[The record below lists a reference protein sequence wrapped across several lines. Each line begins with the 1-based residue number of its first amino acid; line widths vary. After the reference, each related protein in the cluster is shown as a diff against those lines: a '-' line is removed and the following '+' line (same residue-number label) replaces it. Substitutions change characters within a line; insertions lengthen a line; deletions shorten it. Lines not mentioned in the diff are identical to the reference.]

1 MSPLQDIQNI
11 EMKSYNYGIFLLL
24 VFTLFACK
32 DNVEQLASVADKIDK
47 RALVEVAKVEQ
58 RTDAM
63 PIKAIGRL
71 ASDKEVKL
79 SFKIGGVIAYIKADE
94 GQRVSK
100 GQTLAA
106 VRTNEIDAQV
116 MKAKQALTKAQRD
129 LERVKKM
136 YEEEA
141 ATLENVEDLTTLVE
155 VSQADL
161 EIAQFNQKYAKIVSP
176 INGRI
181 LGRLAEP
188 NELIS
193 PGQPIFLVAS
203 SGGKAF
209 VMKAALSDKDM
220 TNISYGDAA
229 TAYFD
234 AFPNEKFKG
243 SVSLISENADPRS
256 GTYEVEI
263 NFSPNGKRLRNGLF
277 GRVEIQPKANAP
289 YYTIPMAAL
298 VEANERAMTIFVPSK
313 DGKTAKEVQV
323 KPIQIQSDY
332 IAIEAPELET
342 FETVITSGAPYLIDG
357 DSILV
362 KY

>member
-1 MSPLQDIQNI
+1 MSPLQNSNM
-11 EMKSYNYGIFLLL
+11 EMKSHNYIPLLL
-24 VFTLFACK
+24 FAITLFACK

-47 RALVEVAKVEQ
+47 RAKVEVAKVEQ
-58 RTDAM
+58 RSDAM

-79 SFKIGGVIAYIKADE
+79 SFKIGGVIEYMRADE
-94 GQRVSK
+94 GQQVRK

-116 MKAKQALTKAQRD
+116 MKAKQALTKAERD

-141 ATLENVEDLTTLVE
+141 ATLENVQDLTTLVE

-176 INGRI
+176 VSGRI
-181 LGRLAEP
+181 LRRLAEP

-193 PGQPIFLVAS
+193 PGQPIFLLAS

-220 TNISYGDAA
+220 ANISYGDTA

-234 AFPNEKFKG
+234 AFPNEAFKG
-243 SVSLISENADPRS
+243 TVSLIAENADPRT

-277 GRVEIQPKANAP
+277 GRVEIQPKASAA

-298 VEANERAMTIFVPSK
+298 VEADEQAMTIFVPSK
-313 DGKTAKEVQV
+313 DGQTAREIQV

-332 IAIEAPELET
+332 IAIEAPELEN

-362 KY
+362 RY